1 MSQATLGP
9 PRVLDGPIPVPPR
22 YSLLVNALI
31 VDDLDYHWMAGGAI
45 YPYPSLEDG
54 AAHNA
59 CASGTYREKLEGG
72 VISSPEFAAF
82 TVYVAETCTAR
93 GIGSDEEFQARAVVA
108 LNALE
113 AALVEQ
119 EFAMG
124 DAMPSNPHLADT
136 SLPNYATLGTLA
148 PLESMARLENAIAE
162 TGKMG
167 LIHADPATVTAWVAD
182 HVVEREGAYLRTV
195 AAGTPVVSGYGY
207 VGAHPIGQSA
217 PAAGTGWAWAT
228 GPVEIRRS
236 NIELLPG
243 SLAQALDRSNN
254 VVTYRAER
262 HYLVD
267 WDTELQAAVLV
278 DRP

>member
-1 MSQATLGP
+1 MSQVTIGP
-9 PRVLDGPIPVPPR
+9 PRVLDGPLPIPPR
-22 YSLLVNALI
+22 YSLLVNAAI
-31 VDDLDYHWMAGGAI
+31 VEDLDYHWMAGGAV
-45 YPYPSLEDG
+45 YPYPELEDAG
-54 AAHNA
+54 AHNP
-59 CASGTYREKLEGG
+59 CSSGTYREKLEGG
-72 VISSPEFAAF
+72 TIPVPEFGSF
-82 TVYVAETCTAR
+82 TVYVAETCSAR
-93 GIGSDEEFQARAVVA
+93 GMGDDESFRNRAVIA
-108 LNALE
+108 MNALE

-124 DAMPSNPHLADT
+124 DAMPANPFLANV
-136 SLPNYATLGTLA
+136 SLANYVSLGTLT

-167 LIHADPATVTAWVAD
+167 VIHADPATVTAWVSD

-236 NIELLPG
+236 NIEVLPG
-243 SLAQALDRSNN
+243 TLAQALSRDNN

>member
-1 MSQATLGP
+1 MSQATIGP
-9 PRVLDGPIPVPPR
+9 PRVLDGPIPIPPR
-22 YSLLVNALI
+22 YSLLVNATI
-31 VDDLDYHWMAGGAI
+31 VDDLDYHWMAGGAV
-45 YPYPSLEDG
+45 YPFPRLEDG

-59 CASGTYREKLEGG
+59 CSSGTYREKLEGG
-72 VISSPEFAAF
+72 VIASPEFGAF

-93 GIGSDEEFQARAVVA
+93 GIGNDEDFRNRAVTA

-113 AALVEQ
+113 AALVED

-124 DAMPSNPHLADT
+124 AAMPSNPHLADVT
-136 SLPNYATLGTLA
+136 LANYVNLGTFA
-148 PLESMARLENAIAE
+148 PMEAAARLENAIAA

-167 LIHADPATVTAWVAD
+167 LIHTDPATATAWASDV
-182 HVVEREGAYLRTV
+182 VVEREGAYLRAIAT
-195 AAGTPVVSGYGY
+195 GTPVVSGYGY

-236 NIELLPG
+236 NVELLPG